1 MCIMH
6 IYTPID
12 DGDCDMLI
20 DWIACVKLVKLFISL
35 NTGIGSIKLNVF
47 FLSPKF

>member
-6 IYTPID
+6 IYTLID

-35 NTGIGSIKLNVF
+35 NTIKLNVF